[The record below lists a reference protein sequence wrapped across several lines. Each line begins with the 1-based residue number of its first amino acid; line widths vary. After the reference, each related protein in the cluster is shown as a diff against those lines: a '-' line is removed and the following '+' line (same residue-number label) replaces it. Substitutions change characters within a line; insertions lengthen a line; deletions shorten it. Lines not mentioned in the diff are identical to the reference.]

1 MISRHPIDVDYDVIP
16 TANNNIQYSSINNM
30 YIIEIY
36 DFLTLVK

>member
-16 TANNNIQYSSINNM
+16 TANNDIQYLSINNV

-36 DFLTLVK
+36 DLYTLVK